1 MCFLSRFLHS
11 WVSCCISLF
20 YTRSMAKIIA
30 AGIGSARM
38 EELKRSVL
46 QFRESTEE
54 SEVVLLG

>member
-1 MCFLSRFLHS
+1 
-11 WVSCCISLF
+11 
-20 YTRSMAKIIA
+20 MAKIIA

-54 SEVVLLG
+54 SGVVLLG